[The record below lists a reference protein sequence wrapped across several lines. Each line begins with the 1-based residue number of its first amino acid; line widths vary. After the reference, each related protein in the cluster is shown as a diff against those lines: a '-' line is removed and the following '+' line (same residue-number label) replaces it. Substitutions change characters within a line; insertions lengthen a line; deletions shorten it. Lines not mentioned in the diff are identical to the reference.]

1 MSPSP
6 HIYKICSPIIAKKKM
21 EAKRILELM
30 DYLRFEP
37 PRLFR
42 NQDQSSDFEVMHKK
56 TDERVE
62 NLTVQNLRI
71 RSYSDHCI
79 AVDFKVDSPRSVI
92 TKPKLQKIPSG
103 EEAVFE
109 HSFIGREMREMR
121 EKTRTKKRYGRGER
135 EGRGG
140 MSRSLSAL
148 EFEELKGFMDLGF
161 EFNEGETN
169 PSIVSIV
176 PGLRRLRKEGRVSRP
191 YLSEAWG
198 ELSGRRDVVMNLR
211 IPYGK
216 NEMDMK
222 EHLKVWAH
230 VVASSVK

>member
-1 MSPSP
+1 
-6 HIYKICSPIIAKKKM
+6 M
-21 EAKRILELM
+21 EATQILELM
-30 DYLRFEP
+30 DYFWFE
-37 PRLFR
+37 RRIIFR
-42 NQDQSSDFEVMHKK
+42 NQHEFTTSESMHRKK
-56 TDERVE
+56 DKSGD
-62 NLTVQNLRI
+62 NPTVQNLRI
-71 RSYSDHCI
+71 RSYSDRCI
-79 AVDFKVDSPRSVI
+79 AVDFKVNSPRSVI

-109 HSFIGREMREMR
+109 HSFVGREMREMR
-121 EKTRTKKRYGRGER
+121 EKTRSKKRY
-135 EGRGG
+135 GRGG

-176 PGLRRLRKEGRVSRP
+176 PGLQRWRKEGGVSRP

-198 ELSGRRDVVMNLR
+198 DLSRKGDIVMNLR

-230 VVASSVK
+230 VVASTVK